1 MKRLV
6 YTFVLLTAMAATFVA
21 CSKGDKV
28 ELTSHCFITNFK
40 VTALKRSVHTKS
52 STGVDSTYYTTTNA
66 SAVRFAIDHRAGTI
80 TNVDMLPTGS
90 ILDAVLVTVS
100 AQGTAAYASI
110 SDTTSW
116 TVHTEKDS
124 INFTEPVIFRVM
136 ATDGKSYRDYRVTL
150 NVRDNNADGF
160 TWTKIC
166 PIDGFADK
174 TAAKLLL
181 HEVQDLQGGVYPTLL
196 SQTATGEN
204 YVSTPVGHHAI
215 SPFPTSWET
224 VPCEGLTGG
233 RVETAVSFNNRLWMS
248 DEAGQVYCSQEGRV
262 WTLIPQSNG
271 KQVALFAASET
282 VLYALVTADGIT
294 TTALSTDGTNWQTAE
309 GSEPTFS
316 RVATA
321 IAYTQNNG
329 NRRVLALADVF
340 DDASDKPLF
349 AWSLLEGHGEPW
361 IAFNDLTSEYPLPRW
376 QHPVVTTYNGWLL
389 AMGDADRA
397 GKHKALDVL
406 YISHDNGLN
415 WKENAYLSTPAEL
428 VGKAGVIA
436 AAGSGKYV
444 WIIADHQLWALSYN
458 SYDE

>member
-90 ILDAVLVTVS
+90 MLDAVLVTVS
-100 AQGTAAYASI
+100 VQGTAAYASI

-174 TAAKLLL
+174 TAAKLLI
-181 HEVQDLQGGVYPTLL
+181 HEVQGLDDNRPTLF

-204 YVSTPVGHHAI
+204 YVSFPTGHHAI

-224 VPCEGLTGG
+224 VPCEGLTAG
-233 RVETAVSFNNRLWMS
+233 RVESAVSFDYHLWMS
-248 DEAGQVYCSQEGRV
+248 NDAGQVYRSEDGRR
-262 WTLIPQSNG
+262 WTLQPQSDD

-282 VLYALVTADGIT
+282 ALYAIVSADGAT
-294 TTALSTDGTNWQTAE
+294 TISMSSDGTNWQ
-309 GSEPTFS
+309 PTPSSALPFS
-316 RVATA
+316 RVSAA
-321 IAYTQNNG
+321 IAYAQNNG
-329 NRRVLALADVF
+329 NHRVLAFSDAY

-349 AWSLLEGHGEPW
+349 AWSLLEDHDEPW
-361 IAFNDLTSEYPLPRW
+361 IAFNDQTTEYPLPRW

-415 WKENAYLSTPAEL
+415 WKENAYLSTPTEL
-428 VGKAGVIA
+428 VGKAGVIT
-436 AAGSGKYV
+436 AAGNDQYV
-444 WIIADHQLWALSYN
+444 WLIADNQLWALFYN
-458 SYDE
+458 SYGE